1 MSDAKSAILITGW
14 ASGIGLATAQALSSI
29 DQPLVLIDRDMAGV
43 VMAAALE
50 GRVLEGSVDAYAMD
64 VSDPAAWEEV
74 AGDLPPLS
82 GAVLCAGISR
92 AAPIADMEMADW
104 RAVLSVNLDGAFLSL
119 KAALSKMVDGG
130 AIVAVSSATAQKAA
144 PMTAAYGASKAG
156 LEQLVRVAALEAAP
170 RQIRVNAVAPAGVK
184 TPMFSDQAFFAD
196 LVEKTGSEA
205 AAWAALAEG
214 TPLGRFAEPEEVAAA
229 AVWLLSDAASLMT
242 GTIVDLN
249 GGYGL

>member
-1 MSDAKSAILITGW
+1 MSDSKPAVLITGA
-14 ASGIGLATAQALSSI
+14 ASGIGADTALAASSVH
-29 DQPLVLIDRDMAGV
+29 QPLVLIDRDEAGL
-43 VMAAALE
+43 AAVAE
-50 GRVLEGSVDAYAMD
+50 GLPGTADTHAFD
-64 VSDPAAWEEV
+64 VSDADAWAEV
-74 AGDLPPLS
+74 GRKLPPLS

-92 AAPIADMEMADW
+92 AACISDMEIADW

-119 KAALSKMVDGG
+119 KATLSNMVDGG

-170 RQIRVNAVAPAGVK
+170 RKIRVNAVAPAGVK
-184 TPMFSDQAFFAD
+184 TPMFSDQEFFAG
-196 LVEKTGSEA
+196 LVEQTGSEA
-205 AAWAALAEG
+205 EAWAALADG

-229 AVWLLSDAASLMT
+229 AMWLLSDAASLMT
-242 GTIVDLN
+242 GAVVDLN

>member
-1 MSDAKSAILITGW
+1 MSGSKPAILITGA
-14 ASGIGLATAQALSSI
+14 ASGIGEATALALSAI
-29 DQPLVLIDRDMAGV
+29 DQPLVLIDRNEAGLAAV
-43 VMAAALE
+43 V
-50 GRVLEGSVDAYAMD
+50 GRLRGTADVYDMD
-64 VSDPAAWEEV
+64 VSDPGSWDALAK
-74 AGDLPPLS
+74 GLPPLS

-104 RAVLSVNLDGAFLSL
+104 RAILSVNLDGAFLSL

-170 RQIRVNAVAPAGVK
+170 RNIRVNAVAPAGVK
-184 TPMFSDQAFFAD
+184 TPMFSDQEFFAG
-196 LVEKTGSEA
+196 LVEQTGSEA
-205 AAWAALAEG
+205 EAWATLGEG
-214 TPLGRFAEPEEVAAA
+214 IPLGRFAEPEDVAAA
-229 AVWLLSDAASLMT
+229 AMWLLSDAASLMT
-242 GTIVDLN
+242 GAVVDLN